1 MPASRILIILLA
13 IGIALP
19 AMALADGPVSLALFP
34 PVQVLDEDQ
43 SVTAFRFS
51 ILYGRNV
58 DLTGLDLSLVGRNTG
73 SVTGVALAAIGMVDG
88 DFTGWQGGYLASLTD
103 GNMQGLQTGLYT
115 RNGVGSSGVQ
125 LGFINTS
132 EDFSGLQIGA
142 LNVTNV
148 MRSGL
153 QIGLVNII
161 RSKESLGILPFVNWS
176 F

>member
-1 MPASRILIILLA
+1 MPTSRTLVILLA
-13 IGIALP
+13 VGLGIP
-19 AMALADGPVSLALFP
+19 SFALADGPVSLALFP

-73 SVTGVALAAIGMVDG
+73 SVTGVAWTGLGMVDG
-88 DFTGWQGGYLASLTD
+88 DFTGWQAGYLASLTD
-103 GNMQGLQTGLYT
+103 GNMQGIQTGIYT

-132 EDFSGLQIGA
+132 QDFSGLQIGA
-142 LNVTNV
+142 LNVAEV

-153 QIGLVNII
+153 QIGLLNII
-161 RSKESLGILPFVNWS
+161 RSKQSLGILPFVNWS